1 MFDKLKKSIGK
12 KTDTLKMEEIYFKLA
27 FDDRG
32 GYVEVV
38 DQAGNELFD
47 VKASQQDINT
57 REVLKC
63 IENIREGN
71 LFSISWDNIADR
83 IYLDNNF
90 HLLELLKY
98 SKYLVSDKLEK
109 IEFSDIEEKTL
120 TLRIEE
126 LDEEGKKLKST
137 LVLGGQSYEYKF
149 LNDGIVICENKIYR
163 IKNIGESYAD
173 ALDLNSVFPKE
184 ELENFLTIGLSY
196 FLNIEIEYKN
206 YTVLYDEKKELKP
219 QIIIEKISKD
229 NSLYLNIGLTISSLS
244 YEFLSEYEVNRA
256 SIVNDMEKK
265 ISICEVDLRTIGEAI
280 EEVIKLLTKLQRRLK
295 LRDGYYLDGNLII
308 LQEKLAKEFIT
319 KELLQMVGKY
329 KIVGTDK
336 LKKYKIRTV
345 KPKLVT
351 NLQHSIDFL
360 EGDVDLDIDGE
371 KFSIFD
377 VLASY
382 KKDSYIVLS
391 DGTNA
396 LINKKY
402 IEKLE
407 RLFKKKD
414 DKAKVSFFD
423 LPLVEDL
430 IDDKVLLGEMTK
442 SKEVFMGLN
451 KLKVNTGEKIPVNAT
466 LREYQEYGYKWL
478 GYLLDNRLGGCLA
491 DDMGLGKT
499 LQAIAILSKVHS
511 TSKLPSLVAMPKSL
525 VYNWDNEIKKFCP
538 SLNVK
543 IYYGNN
549 RDINEIEGADVVLTT
564 YGTVRNDIKILKDID
579 FEMVILDESQNI
591 KNVNSQTTKA
601 VMLLNSRNRIALSGT
616 PVENNLGELYS
627 LFRFLNPTMFGGID
641 EFNTFY
647 ANPIQRDNDLEVIE
661 ELKKKIY
668 PFILRRT
675 KKEVLKDLPDKIE
688 KTMFLEMNEKQ
699 KKLYDER
706 RMFYYDLIHNQI
718 KEHGIGKTQI
728 FILQAL
734 NELRQ
739 IASCPEMKSS
749 DMVSSIKRE
758 VLIEQI
764 KDAVDNDHKIL
775 VFTNFIKSIENICE
789 DLTKEGIKHISMTGG
804 TKDRQSLVEKFQ
816 NDKKCKV
823 FVMTLKTGGVGLN
836 LTAADTIFIY
846 DPWWN
851 KTAEDQ
857 AVDRSHRMGQ
867 DRTVFSYKLIT
878 KGTIEE
884 KILKLQEEKS
894 RLFDNLISSDSAT
907 VKTLSEKDIE
917 YILGE

>member
-1 MFDKLKKSIGK
+1 MFDKLKKNIGK
-12 KTDTLKMEEIYFKLA
+12 KRDEIETKEVYFRLS

-32 GYVEVV
+32 GYIDVV
-38 DQAGNELFD
+38 DREGSILQD
-47 VKASQQDINT
+47 IRASQEDIET
-57 REVLKC
+57 KEIIRC
-63 IENIREGN
+63 IENIREGSVF
-71 LFSISWDNIADR
+71 LILWDNSEDK
-83 IYLDNNF
+83 IYIDNNP
-90 HLLELLKY
+90 HLLELVK
-98 SKYLVSDKLEK
+98 SSRYLVDSNLKSIIYAGD
-109 IEFSDIEEKTL
+109 EEKVL
-120 TLRIEE
+120 TLRVEE
-126 LDEEGKKLKST
+126 LDEEKLRST
-137 LVLGGQSYEYKF
+137 LLLEGKEEVCSF
-149 LNDGIVICENKIYR
+149 LSDSLILCKNTLHR
-163 IKNIGESYAD
+163 IKNIGESYGD
-173 ALDLNSVFPKE
+173 YKDLNSILPKG
-184 ELENFLTIGLSY
+184 ELESFLTIAMSY
-196 FLNIEIEYKN
+196 FLNLELEYMD
-206 YTVLYDEKKELKP
+206 YGVVTDEKKEMKP
-219 QIIIEKISKD
+219 RIIIEKISRD
-229 NSLYLNIGLTISSLS
+229 NSLYLNIGLTISTLDYS
-244 YEFLSEYEVNRA
+244 FLHEYDISRA
-256 SIVNDMEKK
+256 TIVNHMEKK
-265 ISICEVDLRTIGEAI
+265 VSVCSIDMKSIGKAI
-280 EEVIKLLTKLQRRLK
+280 EEVVRVLTKLQRKLK

-308 LQEKLAKEFIT
+308 MQEALAKEFVT

-329 KIVGTDK
+329 KIIGTDK
-336 LKKYKIRTV
+336 LKKYKIKTV
-345 KPKLVT
+345 KPKLVA

-360 EGDVDLDIDGE
+360 EGDVELDIEGE

-377 VLASY
+377 VLSAY
-382 KKDSYIVLS
+382 KKESYIVLS

-407 RLFKKKD
+407 RLFKKKE
-414 DKAKVSFFD
+414 DKAKISFFD

-451 KLKVNTGEKIPVNAT
+451 DVGKGDEIPPVKAT
-466 LREYQEYGYKWL
+466 LRNYQDYGYKWL
-478 GYLLDNRLGGCLA
+478 NYLIENKLGGCLA

-511 TSKLPSLVAMPKSL
+511 KVDRPSLVVMPKSL
-525 VYNWDNEIKKFCP
+525 VYNWDNEIKKFAP
-538 SLNVK
+538 HINVK
-543 IYYGNN
+543 IYYGNT
-549 RDINEIEGADVVLTT
+549 RDISEIEGSDVVITT
-564 YGTVRNDIKILKDID
+564 YGTVRNDIKILRELE
-579 FEMVILDESQNI
+579 FEIVILDESQNI

-601 VMLLNSRNRIALSGT
+601 IMLLNSKNRIALSGT

-627 LFRFLNPTMFGGID
+627 LFRFLNPTMFGSVD
-641 EFNTFY
+641 EFNAFY
-647 ANPIQRDNDLEVIE
+647 ANPIQRDNDIEVIE

-675 KKEVLKDLPDKIE
+675 KKEVLKDLPEKIE
-688 KTMFLEMNEKQ
+688 KTLYLDMNEKQ

-706 RMFYYDLIHNQI
+706 RTFYYDLIHNQI

-739 IASCPEMKSS
+739 IASCPEMKTSG
-749 DMVSSIKRE
+749 MVASTKRE
-758 VLIEQI
+758 TLINQI
-764 KDAVDNDHKIL
+764 SDAVENGHKIL

-789 DLTKEGIKHISMTGG
+789 DLDSRNIEYLSMTGG
-804 TKDRQSLVEKFQ
+804 TKDRQGLVDKFQ
-816 NDKKCKV
+816 NNNKYKV

>member
-1 MFDKLKKSIGK
+1 MFDKLKKNIGK
-12 KTDTLKMEEIYFKLA
+12 KKDVLKTEEVYFKLA

-32 GYVEVV
+32 AYVEVV
-38 DQAGNELFD
+38 DSKGQEQYE
-47 VKASQQDINT
+47 VVASQQDVNT

-63 IENIREGN
+63 IEHIREGN
-71 LFSISWDNIADR
+71 LFSISWDNVPDR
-83 IYLDNNF
+83 IYLDTNF
-90 HLLELLKY
+90 HLLELLKH
-98 SKYLVSDKLEK
+98 SKYLVNEK
-109 IEFSDIEEKTL
+109 MEIIEFVDSEEKTL
-120 TLRIEE
+120 TLKIEE
-126 LDEEGKKLKST
+126 TDEEGKKLRSSLLLEGKSH
-137 LVLGGQSYEYKF
+137 EYKF
-149 LNDGIVICENKIYR
+149 LNDGIVLCDTKIYR
-163 IKNIGESYAD
+163 IKNIGESYMEAG
-173 ALDLNSVFPKE
+173 DLNSEFPKE
-184 ELENFLTIGLSY
+184 ELESFLTVSLSY
-196 FLNIEIEYKN
+196 FLNLEIEYRDYRVVFDK
-206 YTVLYDEKKELKP
+206 ERELKP
-219 QIIIEKISKD
+219 QIIIEKISRD
-229 NSLYLNIGLTISSLS
+229 NSLYLNIGLTLSTLS
-244 YEFLSEYEVNRA
+244 YEFLSEYDINRA
-256 SIVNDMEKK
+256 AIVNDMENK
-265 ISICEVDLRTIGEAI
+265 ISICDVNLHKIGQAI
-280 EEVIKLLTKLQRRLK
+280 EEVVKLLTKLQRRLK
-295 LRDGYYLDGNLII
+295 LREGYYLDGNLII

-360 EGDVDLDIDGE
+360 EGDVELDIDGE

-430 IDDKVLLGEMTK
+430 IDDKVLLGEMNK
-442 SKEVFMGLN
+442 SKDVFRGLN
-451 KLKVNTGEKIPVNAT
+451 DLAIYEGEKPPVKAT
-466 LREYQEYGYKWL
+466 LREYQDYGYRWL
-478 GYLLDNRLGGCLA
+478 SYLLENQLGGCLA

-511 TSKLPSLVAMPKSL
+511 TSNLPSLVAMPKSL
-525 VYNWDNEIKKFCP
+525 VYNWDNEIKKFSP

-564 YGTVRNDIKILKDID
+564 YGTVRNDIKLLKDIE

-627 LFRFLNPTMFGGID
+627 LFRFLNPTMFGGIE

-647 ANPIQRDNDLEVIE
+647 ANPIQRDNDQEVIE

-675 KKEVLKDLPDKIE
+675 KREVLKDLPDKIE
-688 KTMFLEMNEKQ
+688 KTLFLEMNEKQ

-718 KEHGIGKTQI
+718 KEHGIGRSQI

-764 KDAVDNDHKIL
+764 KDAVDNGHKIL
-775 VFTNFIKSIENICE
+775 VFTNFIKSIDNICE
-789 DLTKEGIKHISMTGG
+789 DLNKAGIKHISMTGG

-867 DRTVFSYKLIT
+867 DRTVFSYKMIT

>member
-1 MFDKLKKSIGK
+1 MFDKLKKNIGK
-12 KTDTLKMEEIYFKLA
+12 KKDVLKTEEVYFKLA

-32 GYVEVV
+32 AYVEVV
-38 DQAGNELFD
+38 DSKGQEQYE
-47 VKASQQDINT
+47 VVASQQDVNT

-63 IENIREGN
+63 IEHIREGN
-71 LFSISWDNIADR
+71 LFSISWDNVPDR
-83 IYLDNNF
+83 IYLDTNF
-90 HLLELLKY
+90 HLLELLKH
-98 SKYLVSDKLEK
+98 SKYLVNEK
-109 IEFSDIEEKTL
+109 MEIIEFVDSEEKTL
-120 TLRIEE
+120 TLKIEE
-126 LDEEGKKLKST
+126 TDEEGKKLSSSLLLEGKSH
-137 LVLGGQSYEYKF
+137 EYKF
-149 LNDGIVICENKIYR
+149 LNDGIVLCDTKIYR
-163 IKNIGESYAD
+163 IKNIGESYMEAG
-173 ALDLNSVFPKE
+173 DLNSEFPRE
-184 ELENFLTIGLSY
+184 ELESFLTVSLSY
-196 FLNIEIEYKN
+196 FLNLEIDYRD
-206 YTVLYDEKKELKP
+206 YRVVFDEERELKP
-219 QIIIEKISKD
+219 QIIIEKISRD
-229 NSLYLNIGLTISSLS
+229 NSLYLNIGLTLSTLS
-244 YEFLSEYEVNRA
+244 YEFLSEYDINRA
-256 SIVNDMEKK
+256 AIVNDMENKV
-265 ISICEVDLRTIGEAI
+265 SICDVNLHKIGQAI
-280 EEVIKLLTKLQRRLK
+280 EEVVKLLIKLQRRLK
-295 LRDGYYLDGNLII
+295 LREGYYLDGNLII

-360 EGDVDLDIDGE
+360 EGDVELDIDGE

-430 IDDKVLLGEMTK
+430 IDDKVLLGEMNK
-442 SKEVFMGLN
+442 SKEVFRGLN
-451 KLKVNTGEKIPVNAT
+451 DLAIYEGEKPPVKAT
-466 LREYQEYGYKWL
+466 LREYQDYGYRWL
-478 GYLLDNRLGGCLA
+478 SYLLENKLGGCLA

-525 VYNWDNEIKKFCP
+525 VYNWDNEIKKFSP
-538 SLNVK
+538 NLNVK

-564 YGTVRNDIKILKDID
+564 YGTVRNDIKLLKDIE

-647 ANPIQRDNDLEVIE
+647 ANPIQRDNDQEVIE

-688 KTMFLEMNEKQ
+688 KTLFLEMNEKQ

-718 KEHGIGKTQI
+718 KEHGIGRSQI

-749 DMVSSIKRE
+749 DMVSSVKRE

-764 KDAVDNDHKIL
+764 KDAVDNGHKIL
-775 VFTNFIKSIENICE
+775 VFTNFIKSIDNICE

-804 TKDRQSLVEKFQ
+804 TKDRQALVEKFQ

-867 DRTVFSYKLIT
+867 DRTVFSYKMIT

>member
-1 MFDKLKKSIGK
+1 MFDKLKKNIGTK
-12 KTDTLKMEEIYFKLA
+12 SKELDIKEVYFMIS

-32 GYVEVV
+32 PYIDVV
-38 DQAGNELFD
+38 DKFGNELED
-47 VKASQQDINT
+47 VVSTQGDINT
-57 REVLKC
+57 KEVLKA
-63 IENIREGN
+63 IENIRMGS
-71 LFSISWDNIADR
+71 LFSISWDGVLDR
-83 IYLDNNF
+83 IYLDNNY
-90 HLLELLKY
+90 HLLELIKH
-98 SKYLVSDKLEK
+98 SDRLVSSSMEK
-109 IEFSDIEEKTL
+109 ITFDSGDERYL
-120 TLRIEE
+120 TLKIDE
-126 LDEEGKKLKST
+126 LDEEGKKLSSKLFLDDETDFAFLSDN
-137 LVLGGQSYEYKF
+137 LVVSK
-149 LNDGIVICENKIYR
+149 NMIYR
-163 IKNIGESYAD
+163 IKSIGDNYLNID
-173 ALDLNSVFPKE
+173 DLNSEFPKK
-184 ELENFLTIGLSY
+184 ELESFLTVTLTY
-196 FLNIEIEYKN
+196 FYNLEIEYSDYKIF
-206 YTVLYDEKKELKP
+206 YDEERELKP
-219 QIIIEKISKD
+219 RIIIEKISKD
-229 NSLYLNIGLTISSLS
+229 NSLYINIGLTISTLT
-244 YEFLSEYEVNRA
+244 YDFLSEYDIDRA
-256 SIVNDMEKK
+256 CIVNDMERK
-265 ISICEVDLRTIGEAI
+265 ISVCNIDLSKIGLAI
-280 EEVIKLLTKLQRRLK
+280 DDVVKVLTKLQRKLK
-295 LRDGYYLDGNLII
+295 LRDVFHLDGNLII
-308 LQEKLAKEFIT
+308 LHEKLAKEFVT
-319 KELLQMVGKY
+319 RELLHMATKY

-336 LKKYKIRTV
+336 LKKYKVKTV
-345 KPKLVT
+345 KPKLVA

-360 EGDVDLDIDGE
+360 EGDVELDIDGE

-377 VLASY
+377 VLTAY

-414 DKAKVSFFD
+414 DKAKISFFD

-430 IDDKVLLGEMTK
+430 IDDKVLLGEMNK
-442 SKEVFMGLN
+442 SKEVFRGLN
-451 KLKVNTGEKIPVNAT
+451 NLAKDTEDKAPVDAT
-466 LREYQEYGYKWL
+466 LREYQAYGYRWL
-478 GYLLDNRLGGCLA
+478 KYLIENNLGGCLA

-499 LQAIAILSKVHS
+499 LQAISILSKVHIG
-511 TSKLPSLVAMPKSL
+511 TGKTSLVVMPKSL
-525 VYNWDNEIKKFCP
+525 VYNWDNEIKKFSP
-538 SLNVK
+538 DLKVK

-549 RDINEIEGADVVLTT
+549 RDIEEIKDAHVVLTT
-564 YGTVRNDIKILKDID
+564 YGTVRNDIQVLRDID

-591 KNVNSQTTKA
+591 KNINSQTTKA
-601 VMLLNSRNRIALSGT
+601 VMLLNSENRIALSGT

-647 ANPIQRDNDLEVIE
+647 ANPIQRDNDIEVIE

-688 KTMFLEMNEKQ
+688 KTLFLEMNERQ

-706 RMFYYDLIHNQI
+706 RLFYYDLIHNQI
-718 KEHGIGKTQI
+718 KEHGIGRSQI

-739 IASCPEMKSS
+739 IASCPEVKSS
-749 DMVSSIKRE
+749 DMVSSVKRSA
-758 VLIEQI
+758 LIEQI
-764 KDAVDNDHKIL
+764 KDAVDNGHKIL
-775 VFTNFIKSIENICE
+775 VFTNFIKSIDNICE

-804 TKDRQSLVEKFQ
+804 SKDRQSLVEKFQ
-816 NDKKCKV
+816 ADKKCKV

-894 RLFDNLISSDSAT
+894 KLFNNLISSDSAT
-907 VKTLSEKDIE
+907 IKTLSEKDIE

>member
-1 MFDKLKKSIGK
+1 MFDKLKKNIGK
-12 KTDTLKMEEIYFKLA
+12 KKDVLKTEEVYFKLA

-32 GYVEVV
+32 AYVEVV
-38 DQAGNELFD
+38 DSKGQEQYE
-47 VKASQQDINT
+47 VVASQQDVNT

-63 IENIREGN
+63 IEHIREGN
-71 LFSISWDNIADR
+71 LFSISWDNVPDR
-83 IYLDNNF
+83 IYLDTNF
-90 HLLELLKY
+90 HLLELLKH
-98 SKYLVSDKLEK
+98 SKYLVNEK
-109 IEFSDIEEKTL
+109 MEIIEFVDSEEKTL
-120 TLRIEE
+120 TLKIEE
-126 LDEEGKKLKST
+126 TDEEGKKLRSSLLLEGKSH
-137 LVLGGQSYEYKF
+137 EYKF
-149 LNDGIVICENKIYR
+149 LNDGIVLCDTKIYR
-163 IKNIGESYAD
+163 IKNIGESYMEAG
-173 ALDLNSVFPKE
+173 DLNSEFPKE
-184 ELENFLTIGLSY
+184 ELESFLTVSLSY
-196 FLNIEIEYKN
+196 FLNLEIEYRDYRVVFDK
-206 YTVLYDEKKELKP
+206 ERELKP
-219 QIIIEKISKD
+219 QIIIEKISRD
-229 NSLYLNIGLTISSLS
+229 NSLYLNIGLTLSTLS
-244 YEFLSEYEVNRA
+244 YEFLSEYDINRA
-256 SIVNDMEKK
+256 AIVNDMENK
-265 ISICEVDLRTIGEAI
+265 ISICDVNLHKIGQAI
-280 EEVIKLLTKLQRRLK
+280 EEVVKLLTKLQRRLK
-295 LRDGYYLDGNLII
+295 LREGYYLDGNLII

-360 EGDVDLDIDGE
+360 EGDVELDIDGE

-430 IDDKVLLGEMTK
+430 IDDKVLLGEMNK
-442 SKEVFMGLN
+442 SKDVFRGLN
-451 KLKVNTGEKIPVNAT
+451 DLAIYEGEKPPVKAT
-466 LREYQEYGYKWL
+466 LREYQDYGYRWL
-478 GYLLDNRLGGCLA
+478 SYLLENQLGGCLA

-511 TSKLPSLVAMPKSL
+511 TSNLPSLVAMPKSL
-525 VYNWDNEIKKFCP
+525 VYNWDNEIKKFSP
-538 SLNVK
+538 NLNVK

-564 YGTVRNDIKILKDID
+564 YGTVRNDIKLLKDIE

-627 LFRFLNPTMFGGID
+627 LFRFLNPTMFGGIE

-647 ANPIQRDNDLEVIE
+647 ANPIQRDNDQEVIE

-675 KKEVLKDLPDKIE
+675 KREVLKDLPDKIE
-688 KTMFLEMNEKQ
+688 KTLFLEMNEKQ

-718 KEHGIGKTQI
+718 KEHGIGRSQI

-764 KDAVDNDHKIL
+764 KDAVDNGHKIL
-775 VFTNFIKSIENICE
+775 VFTNFIKSIDNICE
-789 DLTKEGIKHISMTGG
+789 DLNKAGIKHISMTGG

-867 DRTVFSYKLIT
+867 DRTVFSYKMIT

>member
-1 MFDKLKKSIGK
+1 MFDKLKKNIGK
-12 KTDTLKMEEIYFKLA
+12 KKENLEIKKVYFKLA

-38 DQAGNELFD
+38 DSKGNEQHE
-47 VKASQQDINT
+47 VRSSQQDVNT

-63 IENIREGN
+63 IEHIREGN
-71 LFSISWDNIADR
+71 LFSISWDSIVDR
-83 IYLDNNF
+83 IYLDNNL
-90 HLLELLKY
+90 HLLELLKH
-98 SKYLVSDKLEK
+98 SDYLVNEGMDK
-109 IEFSDIEEKTL
+109 IEFINTAEKTL
-120 TLRIEE
+120 VLKIEE
-126 LDEEGKKLKST
+126 ADEEGKKLKSS
-137 LVLGGQSYEYKF
+137 LLLNGKYNEYKF
-149 LNDGIVICENKIYR
+149 LNDSMVLCNSKIYR
-163 IKNIGESYAD
+163 VKNIGESYMEAG
-173 ALDLNSVFPKE
+173 DLTSLFPKD
-184 ELENFLTIGLSY
+184 ELESFLTVSLSY
-196 FLNIEIEYKN
+196 FLNLEIDYREYII
-206 YTVLYDEKKELKP
+206 VQDEKRELKP
-219 QIIIEKISKD
+219 RIIIEKISRD
-229 NSLYLNIGLTISSLS
+229 NSLYLNIGLTISTLS
-244 YEFLSEYEVNRA
+244 YEFLSEYDINRA
-256 SIVNDMEKK
+256 TVVNDMEKK
-265 ISICEVDLRTIGEAI
+265 ISICNVDLHKIGQAI
-280 EEVIKLLTKLQRRLK
+280 EEVVKLLTKLQRRLK
-295 LRDGYYLDGNLII
+295 LREGYFLDGNLII
-308 LQEKLAKEFIT
+308 MQEKLAKEFIT
-319 KELLQMVGKY
+319 KELLQMVGRY

-360 EGDVDLDIDGE
+360 EGDVELDIDGD

-423 LPLVEDL
+423 LPIVEDL
-430 IDDKVLLGEMTK
+430 IDDKVLLGEMNK
-442 SKEVFMGLN
+442 SKAVFMGLN
-451 KLKVNTGEKIPVNAT
+451 DVGKDNTEKAPVKAT
-466 LREYQEYGYKWL
+466 LREYQEYGFKWL
-478 GYLLDNRLGGCLA
+478 DYLIKNKLGGCLA

-499 LQAIAILSKVHS
+499 LQAIAILSKVHKV
-511 TSKLPSLVAMPKSL
+511 SKKPSLVVMPKSL
-525 VYNWDNEIKKFCP
+525 VYNWDNEIKKFSP
-538 SLNVK
+538 GLKVQ

-549 RDINEIEGADVVLTT
+549 RDINEISGAHVVITT
-564 YGTVRNDIKILKDID
+564 YGTVRNDIKLLKDIE

-601 VMLLNSRNRIALSGT
+601 AMLLNSENRIALSGT

-641 EFNTFY
+641 EFNSFY
-647 ANPIQRDNDLEVIE
+647 ANPIQRDNDMEVIE

-706 RMFYYDLIHNQI
+706 RTFYYDLIHNQI
-718 KEHGIGKTQI
+718 KEHGIGRSQI

-764 KDAVDNDHKIL
+764 KDAVENNHKIL
-775 VFTNFIKSIENICE
+775 VFTNFIKSIDNICE
-789 DLTKEGIKHISMTGG
+789 DLTEAGIKHISMTGG

>member
-1 MFDKLKKSIGK
+1 MFDKLKKNIGK
-12 KTDTLKMEEIYFKLA
+12 KKDALKTEEVHFKLA

-38 DQAGNELFD
+38 DSKGQEQYE

-57 REVLKC
+57 REILKC
-63 IENIREGN
+63 IEHIREGN
-71 LFSISWDNIADR
+71 LFSISWDSIADR

-90 HLLELLKY
+90 HLLELLKH
-98 SKYLVSDKLEK
+98 SKYLVNEK
-109 IEFSDIEEKTL
+109 MEIIEFVDSEEKPL

-126 LDEEGKKLKST
+126 VDEEGKKLRSSLLLEGKPHK
-137 LVLGGQSYEYKF
+137 YKF
-149 LNDGIVICENKIYR
+149 LNDGIVLCDSKIHR
-163 IKNIGESYAD
+163 IKNIGESYMEAG
-173 ALDLNSVFPKE
+173 DLNSAFPKE
-184 ELENFLTIGLSY
+184 ELESFLTVSLSY
-196 FLNIEIEYKN
+196 FLNLEIEYRGYK
-206 YTVLYDEKKELKP
+206 VVFDEKRELKP
-219 QIIIEKISKD
+219 QIIIEKISRD
-229 NSLYLNIGLTISSLS
+229 NSLYLNIGLTISTLS
-244 YEFLSEYEVNRA
+244 YEFLSEYDINRA
-256 SIVNDMEKK
+256 AIVNEMENK
-265 ISICEVDLRTIGEAI
+265 ISICDVNLHSIGQAI
-280 EEVIKLLTKLQRRLK
+280 EEVVKLLTKLQRRLK
-295 LRDGYYLDGNLII
+295 LREGYYLDGNLII

-360 EGDVDLDIDGE
+360 EGDVELDIDGE

-377 VLASY
+377 VLTSY
-382 KKDSYIVLS
+382 KNDSYIVLS

-430 IDDKVLLGEMTK
+430 IDDKVFLGEMNK

-451 KLKVNTGEKIPVNAT
+451 SLTIDKNDKAPVKAT
-466 LREYQEYGYKWL
+466 LREYQDYGYRWL
-478 GYLLDNRLGGCLA
+478 GYLTDNRLGGCLA

-499 LQAIAILSKVHS
+499 IQAIAILAKIHSK
-511 TSKLPSLVAMPKSL
+511 SKLPSLVAMPKSL
-525 VYNWDNEIKKFCP
+525 VYNWDNEIKKFSP

-564 YGTVRNDIKILKDID
+564 YGTVRNDIKLLKDID

-641 EFNTFY
+641 EFNAFY
-647 ANPIQRDNDLEVIE
+647 ANPIQRDNDMEVIE

-718 KEHGIGKTQI
+718 KEHGIGRSQI

-749 DMVSSIKRE
+749 NMVSSIKRE

-764 KDAVDNDHKIL
+764 KDAVDNGHKIL
-775 VFTNFIKSIENICE
+775 VFTNFIKSIDNICE
-789 DLTKEGIKHISMTGG
+789 DLVEAGIKHISMTGG

-907 VKTLSEKDIE
+907 AKTLSEKDIE
-917 YILGE
+917 YILGD

>member
-1 MFDKLKKSIGK
+1 MFDKLKKNIGK
-12 KTDTLKMEEIYFKLA
+12 KKENLKTEEIYFMLA

-32 GYVEVV
+32 GYIGVV
-38 DQAGNELFD
+38 DSEGKEVEEVN
-47 VKASQQDINT
+47 ASQKDVNT
-57 REVLKC
+57 KEVLRC
-63 IENIREGN
+63 IDQIRMGN
-71 LFSISWDNIADR
+71 LFSISWDQIEER

-90 HLLELLKY
+90 HLLELLKH
-98 SKYLVSDKLEK
+98 SDYLVTEK
-109 IEFSDIEEKTL
+109 MERIEFVDTEEKTL
-120 TLRIEE
+120 TLKIEDI
-126 LDEEGKKLKST
+126 DEEGKKLKST
-137 LVLGGQSYEYKF
+137 LILEGGYEDFRF
-149 LNDGIVICENKIYR
+149 LNDGLVIVKNRIFR
-163 IKNIGESYAD
+163 IKNIGESYQD
-173 ALDLNSVFPKE
+173 AGDLNSEFSSK
-184 ELENFLTIGLSY
+184 ELESFLTVSLSY
-196 FLNIEIEYKN
+196 FLNLEVDYRD
-206 YTVLYDEKKELKP
+206 YRVVFDEERELKP
-219 QIIIEKISKD
+219 RIIIEKISKD
-229 NSLYLNIGLTISSLS
+229 NSLYVNIGLTISSLS
-244 YEFLSEYEVNRA
+244 YEFLSEYDITRA

-265 ISICEVDLRTIGEAI
+265 ISICDVNLQKIGDAI
-280 EEVIKLLTKLQRRLK
+280 DDVVKILTKLQRKLK
-295 LRDGYYLDGNLII
+295 LREGFFLDGNLII
-308 LQEKLAKEFIT
+308 LQEKLAVEFVT
-319 KELLQMVGKY
+319 KELLQMAGKY

-336 LKKYKIRTV
+336 LKKYKVRTV

-360 EGDVDLDIDGE
+360 EGDVELDIDGE

-407 RLFKKKD
+407 RLFKRKD

-423 LPLVEDL
+423 LPIVEDL
-430 IDDKVLLGEMTK
+430 IDDKVLLGEMNK
-442 SKEVFMGLN
+442 SKEVFLGLN
-451 KLKVNTGEKIPVNAT
+451 NITEDRGDIPPVKAT
-466 LREYQEYGYKWL
+466 LREYQAYGYRWL
-478 GYLLDNRLGGCLA
+478 NYLLEHKLGGCLA

-499 LQAIAILSKVHS
+499 LQAISILSKVHS
-511 TSKLPSLVAMPKSL
+511 VADKPSLVVMPKSL
-525 VYNWDNEIKKFCP
+525 VYNWDNEIKKFSP
-538 SLNVK
+538 GLRAK

-549 RDINEIEGADVVLTT
+549 RDINEIKDSDVVITT
-564 YGTVRNDIKILKDID
+564 YGTVRNDIKILKDIE

-601 VMLLNSRNRIALSGT
+601 VMLLNSKNRIALSGT

-641 EFNTFY
+641 EFNNFY
-647 ANPIQRDNDLEVIE
+647 ANPIQRDNDIEVIE

-706 RMFYYDLIHNQI
+706 RAFYYDLIHNQI
-718 KEHGIGKTQI
+718 KEHGIGRSQI

-764 KDAVDNDHKIL
+764 KDAVDNGHKIL
-775 VFTNFIKSIENICE
+775 VFTNFIKSIDNICE
-789 DLTKEGIKHISMTGG
+789 DLTREGIKHISMTGG
-804 TKDRQSLVEKFQ
+804 TKDRQGLVEKFQ